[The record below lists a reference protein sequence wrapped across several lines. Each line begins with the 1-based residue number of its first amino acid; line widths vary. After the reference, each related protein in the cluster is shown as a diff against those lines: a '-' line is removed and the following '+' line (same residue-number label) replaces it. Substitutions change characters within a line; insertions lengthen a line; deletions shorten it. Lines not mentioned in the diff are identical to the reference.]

1 MHLLLAILSGALFA
15 AGVWLILRRSLARLL
30 LGLILLSNAA
40 NLIILTAGGLQ
51 PDAPAIIGDDA
62 QVLDAA
68 TAPGATAILATFAE
82 DGPEKC
88 SGLPVQ
94 RYAPEDLA
102 AEIERHLPGVFTPV
116 ESCRHLHVT
125 PAGREQRFQFSVLRK
140 AG

>member
-68 TAPGATAILATFAE
+68 AADPLPQALVLTSIVIGLGVLALMVSMVIRLYEKHGTF
-82 DGPEKC
+82 DMSQISK
-88 SGLPVQ
+88 
-94 RYAPEDLA
+94 
-102 AEIERHLPGVFTPV
+102 
-116 ESCRHLHVT
+116 
-125 PAGREQRFQFSVLRK
+125 LR
-140 AG
+140 G